1 MTQTI
6 LSSFAINSIRQ
17 FLIQGL
23 PAFAGIVIAAGGGSV
38 AAFAQTPTCA
48 PPNSK
53 EFLLL
58 VVSKT
63 PETQAKV
70 RNLLSRDADVKV
82 CNYFGETVTRVGG
95 FRDQE
100 TATSWANYLN
110 GTVGLQAFVARPSAN
125 PANNTAS
132 IPPGSVTSATSPTGN
147 TTSITMSNSPG
158 NSMSYSTNQTSTA
171 PRSFNPQRMGEGF
184 AVLVNYYNR
193 PELATS
199 VQQALNR
206 KIGLVAYQQRAFLLA
221 VHTRD
226 RKTADLFLRRL
237 NERGFAATVVNSRQV
252 VLLTPEVNLTQAIG
266 RQ

>member
-6 LSSFAINSIRQ
+6 LSSFAINSIRHV
-17 FLIQGL
+17 LIHGL
-23 PAFAGIVIAAGGGSV
+23 PAFAGIVLATGGSSV

-48 PPNSK
+48 PPSSK

-100 TATSWANYLN
+100 TAMSWANYLN
-110 GTVGLQAFVARPSAN
+110 GTVGLQAFVARPSQSANVPQTPVPPTAPPVTVATAN
-125 PANNTAS
+125 PS
-132 IPPGSVTSATSPTGN
+132 TSN
-147 TTSITMSNSPG
+147 
-158 NSMSYSTNQTSTA
+158 A
-171 PRSFNPQRMGEGF
+171 PSRNFNPQRLGEGF
-184 AVLVNYYNR
+184 AVIVNYYNR

-206 KIGLVAYQQRAFLLA
+206 QIGLVAYQQRAYLLA

-226 RKTADLFLRRL
+226 RKTADVFLRRL
-237 NERGFAATVVNSRQV
+237 NDRGFNATIVDSRRT
-252 VLLTPEVNLTQAIG
+252 VLLTPAVNLTQAVG